1 MNDMSPTRSLADVPT
16 CDLHEELI
24 RREGVEA
31 FFLGPKDQ
39 VTKHVR
45 GPAWVIVNRD

>member
-1 MNDMSPTRSLADVPT
+1 MNDMSRAQALKEVQTV
-16 CDLHEELI
+16 DLHEELI

-31 FFLGPKDQ
+31 LFLGPEDEI
-39 VTKHVR
+39 VKHVR